1 MFKKNIFLF
10 FCFISFN
17 SNLFTLNR
25 FDEWLHVNQDNQKKD
40 SYKNKY
46 SLINQPLR
54 AVEISISGR
63 NLNDMQDII
72 GKNLDAFTV
81 ELTNLEKYIES
92 VKKEIHDTRSR
103 GKDFSSCDGE
113 IKGLEVRLKVVRE
126 KISYYENLRK
136 SSINGLIEN
145 QTLKERFDLDLKKRN
160 NEINT
165 YFAHFFKKENLIKTS
180 SLAVATVGGSIA
192 SYYALRL
199 GFGQIESIIG
209 KPMLV
214 RESNRLG
221 IKKTLN
227 NFWKY
232 KILGNPIVDAKI
244 EDVILSPDLKNILS
258 EFAID
263 TKNTHLNG
271 LSFRNVLFYGAPG
284 TGKTMFAKRLAKF
297 CNMDYAI
304 LSGADFSQFNN
315 GQAISE
321 LHKFFDWAQKS
332 KNGLIVFIDESDSF
346 LRDRKK
352 LDNEATNLVN
362 AFLSRTGE
370 GLDKIMFVFA
380 TNYPQEL
387 DPAVLSRIH
396 KKILFPLPG
405 FNERIEIIRLYIKK
419 YIVDDQRI
427 IKENGIKVLK
437 RINLSADIND
447 IFINSL
453 AQKTDGF
460 SARSLE
466 QMVSEMRII
475 AYNKGNGILTKEIAN
490 FVVNQ
495 KIAEFNQ
502 EILYK

>member
-10 FCFISFN
+10 FCFIFVN
-17 SNLFTLNR
+17 SNVFTLNR
-25 FDEWLHVNQDNQKKD
+25 FDEWFGGHQDSP
-40 SYKNKY
+40 SYGNKY
-46 SLINQPLR
+46 HLVNQPLPSK
-54 AVEISISGR
+54 EISISGR
-63 NLNDMQDII
+63 NLSDLRDAI
-72 GKNLDAFTV
+72 GKNLDAFTI
-81 ELTNLEKYIES
+81 ELTELEKYIES
-92 VKKEIHDTRSR
+92 VKREVQDSRGR

-113 IKGLEVRLKVVRE
+113 IKGLETRLKVVKE
-126 KISYYENLRK
+126 KISYYETLRK
-136 SSINGLIEN
+136 SSVNGLVEN
-145 QTLKERFDLDLKKRN
+145 QALKERLDLDLKKRN
-160 NEINT
+160 NEIDA
-165 YFAHFFKKENLIKTS
+165 YFAYFFKKENLVKTS
-180 SLAVATVGGSIA
+180 SLAVATIGGSIA

-209 KPMLV
+209 KPSLV

-232 KILGNPIVDAKI
+232 KILGNPVVDAKI

-258 EFAID
+258 DFAID
-263 TKNTHLNG
+263 TKNTYFNRLP
-271 LSFRNVLFYGAPG
+271 FRNVLFYGAPG

-304 LSGADFSQFNN
+304 LSGADFSQFNG
-315 GQAISE
+315 GQAIVE

-352 LDNEATNLVN
+352 LDNDATNLVN

-370 GLDKIMFVFA
+370 SLDKIMFVFA

-405 FNERIEIIRLYIKK
+405 FNERKEIIKLYIKK
-419 YIVDDQRI
+419 YIVDDQRV

-437 RINLSADIND
+437 RINFSDDIND

-453 AQKTDGF
+453 AQKADGL
-460 SARSLE
+460 SARALE
-466 QMVSEMRII
+466 QMISEMRIC
-475 AYNKGNGILTKEIAN
+475 AYNRGNGILTKDIADS
-490 FVVNQ
+490 VVMQ
-495 KIAEFNQ
+495 KIKEFNQ
-502 EILYK
+502 VALYK